1 MKIPSS
7 PGDVKARVGGA
18 AGRIDRDACWRVGE
32 EFGGRQRTRETVKEN
47 HSASAILERFRGPVD
62 GEIRRLLTG
71 RADILLYEM
80 VRYHLGMEEAAGEAA
95 AAHTGK
101 RVRAAMCCLS
111 CEAAGGESAAAA
123 PAAAAIE
130 LLHSFTLLHD
140 DVADQDAVRRGR
152 PTVWRRW
159 GIGQA
164 VTAGD
169 AVFALANLAVG
180 ASSPLAS
187 AVLRELNEATLA
199 VCEGQ
204 QLDLSYEGRSD
215 VSVGDYLTMIE
226 RKTASLF
233 AGACAMGARMAEAP
247 ERQREALRRFGREL
261 GLGFQIRDDV
271 LGIWGE
277 AEELGKPVGGDLR
290 RNKRS
295 LPIVHGLAS
304 AGESERERIAARL
317 AEGVQS
323 EEETA
328 EIAARLE
335 ELGSRSFCEQMAGV
349 SLERALE
356 ALGDASPKPRP
367 AEDLRTVASY
377 LVERT
382 K

>member
-1 MKIPSS
+1 L
-7 PGDVKARVGGA
+7 GATA
-18 AGRIDRDACWRVGE
+18 AGGMGRDRCRRVGE
-32 EFGGRQRTRETVKEN
+32 EFARRQRTRETMNEKD
-47 HSASAILERFRGPVD
+47 SAGGILDRFRKPVD
-62 GEIRRLLTG
+62 EEIGRLLAG

-80 VRYHLGMEEAAGEAA
+80 VRYHLGMEEAEGATA

-111 CEAAGGESAAAA
+111 CAAAGGESAAAA

-159 GIGQA
+159 GVGQA

-169 AVFALANLAVG
+169 AMFALANLAVG
-180 ASSPLAS
+180 ASEAAGVSTPVVS
-187 AVLRELNEATLA
+187 ALLEELNEATLA

-215 VSVGDYLTMIE
+215 VSVDDYLMMIE
-226 RKTASLF
+226 RKTAALF
-233 AGACAMGARMAEAP
+233 AAACAMGARMAEAP
-247 ERQREALRRFGREL
+247 ERQRGALRRFGREL

-277 AEELGKPVGGDLR
+277 AEELGKPVGSDLR

-304 AGESERERIAARL
+304 AGEAEREAIAGRL
-317 AEGVQS
+317 ADGLRS
-323 EEETA
+323 DEEAA
-328 EIAARLE
+328 EIAARLD
-335 ELGSRSFCEQMAGV
+335 ELGSRRFCEQMAGA

-356 ALGDASPKPRP
+356 ALGDASLEPRP

>member
-1 MKIPSS
+1 MNEKDS
-7 PGDVKARVGGA
+7 AGG
-18 AGRIDRDACWRVGE
+18 
-32 EFGGRQRTRETVKEN
+32 
-47 HSASAILERFRGPVD
+47 ILDRFREPVD
-62 GEIRRLLTG
+62 EEIRRLLTG

-80 VRYHLGMEEAAGEAA
+80 VRYHLGMEEAEGGTA

-111 CEAAGGESAAAA
+111 CEAAGGEAATAAGAAA
-123 PAAAAIE
+123 PIE

-140 DVADQDAVRRGR
+140 DVADGDPVRRGR

-159 GIGQA
+159 GVGQA

-169 AVFALANLAVG
+169 AMFALANLAVG
-180 ASSPLAS
+180 ASEAAGVS
-187 AVLRELNEATLA
+187 APVVSALLWELNEATLA

-204 QLDLSYEGRSD
+204 QLDLCYEGRSD
-215 VSVGDYLTMIE
+215 VSVDDYLTMIE
-226 RKTASLF
+226 RKTAALF
-233 AGACAMGARMAEAP
+233 AAACAMGARMAEAP
-247 ERQREALRRFGREL
+247 DQQREALRRFGREL

-323 EEETA
+323 DEETA

-335 ELGSRSFCEQMAGV
+335 ELGSRSLCEQMAGA

-356 ALGDASPKPRP
+356 ALGDAAPEPRP

>member
-1 MKIPSS
+1 MN
-7 PGDVKARVGGA
+7 
-18 AGRIDRDACWRVGE
+18 E
-32 EFGGRQRTRETVKEN
+32 KE
-47 HSASAILERFRGPVD
+47 SASGILDRFRGPVD
-62 GEIRRLLTG
+62 EEIRRLLAG
-71 RADILLYEM
+71 RADVLLYQM
-80 VRYHLGMEEAAGEAA
+80 VRYHLGMEEAEGATA

-111 CEAAGGESAAAA
+111 C
-123 PAAAAIE
+123 AAAAIE

-140 DVADQDAVRRGR
+140 DVADRDPVRRGR

-159 GIGQA
+159 GVGQA

-169 AVFALANLAVG
+169 AMFALANLALG
-180 ASSPLAS
+180 ASEAAGVS
-187 AVLRELNEATLA
+187 APVVSALLGELNEATLA

-215 VSVGDYLTMIE
+215 VSVDDYLMMIE
-226 RKTASLF
+226 RKTGALF
-233 AGACAMGARMAEAP
+233 AAACAIGARMAEAP
-247 ERQREALRRFGREL
+247 ERQRGALRRFGREL

-277 AEELGKPVGGDLR
+277 AEELGKPVGSDLR

-304 AGESERERIAARL
+304 AGESEREAIAGRL
-317 AEGVQS
+317 AEGIRS
-323 EEETA
+323 DEEAA

-335 ELGSRSFCEQMAGV
+335 ELGSRRFCEQMAGA

-356 ALGDASPKPRP
+356 ALEEVSPEPRP